1 MENTKNSN
9 AMILAIIVVIAVIV
23 IVVAFLAINHTIS
36 FAGPVSVS
44 VSTAL
49 STVPAGVTVNAATNT
64 IYINKSTTISMGMID
79 NLSSDPANNI
89 TLNST
94 VPGTS
99 TPYKA
104 LLGELDLQ
112 ALPAFTVYGLV
123 NPTIIIKQGSTVTFD
138 AFDLSDY
145 AYHGYMIVNNSY
157 PPPYSTAGPESAFD
171 GYTGANDIVVKGILI
186 PPPKNGRIY
195 EESETF
201 TANTNGVYWYLCPV
215 FGHAELGMYGK
226 MIVSSSPSSAAST
239 SSNGYS

>member
-1 MENTKNSN
+1 MENAKNSN
-9 AMILAIIVVIAVIV
+9 GMILAIIVVIAVIV

-36 FAGPVSVS
+36 LAGPVSVS

-94 VPGTS
+94 IPATH

-145 AYHGYMIVNNSY
+145 AYHGYMITNDSFA
-157 PPPYSTAGPESAFD
+157 PPYSISGPEGAFN
-171 GYTGANDIVVKGILI
+171 GYNNSKDIVVKGILI

-201 TANTNGVYWYLCPV
+201 TANTNGIYWYLCPV
-215 FGHAELGMYGK
+215 FGHAALGMYGK
-226 MIVSSSPSSAAST
+226 IIVSSSPSSATST

>member
-1 MENTKNSN
+1 MENPKNSN
-9 AMILAIIVVIAVIV
+9 AMILATIIVIAVI
-23 IVVAFLAINHTIS
+23 IIIVAFLTINHTIN
-36 FAGPVSVS
+36 FAGPVSIS

-64 IYINKSTTISMGMID
+64 IYVNKSATISMGMID

-94 VPGTS
+94 IPGTS

-112 ALPAFTVYGLV
+112 ALPAFMVYGLI
-123 NPTIIIKQGSTVTFD
+123 NPTIIIKQGSIVTFD

-145 AYHGYMIVNNSY
+145 AYHGYMITNNSFA
-157 PPPYSTAGPESAFD
+157 PPYSIPGPETAFD
-171 GYTGANDIVVKGILI
+171 GYTSSQDIVVKGILI

-195 EESETF
+195 EERETF
-201 TANTNGVYWYLCPV
+201 TANANGIYWYICPI
-215 FGHAELGMYGK
+215 FGHAALGMYGK
-226 MIVSSSPSSAAST
+226 IVVSSSPST
-239 SSNGYS
+239 SSSGGNGYS